1 MSHFSCQ
8 FAFCVVSKVNRTNLQ
23 EFCYESLHE
32 QYIYLLSELKKLLEY
47 RGNIFLIREQRITL
61 ASRQTSPKLHF
72 LCLNKQNIFLTR
84 NETSRW
90 QAGKTFSWW
99 WRSQRLL
106 GREPGAGFSLWWRT
120 WPRDC
125 LVSCTHCSEYN
136 KAWSWHS
143 ERIARCTSL
152 SLNREPL
159 PQNIW
164 RLIISGTW
172 HLETCTQLGRKWF
185 ALVFLR
191 WYHFSVFLHLSLLL
205 FSSLFVCMYFFLPFF
220 LSKRFF

>member
-1 MSHFSCQ
+1 M
-8 FAFCVVSKVNRTNLQ
+8 
-23 EFCYESLHE
+23 
-32 QYIYLLSELKKLLEY
+32 
-47 RGNIFLIREQRITL
+47 ITL
-61 ASRQTSPKLHF
+61 ASRQTSPELHF
-72 LCLNKQNIFLTR
+72 LCLNKQNIFLTG

-106 GREPGAGFSLWWRT
+106 GREPGASFSLWWRT

-143 ERIARCTSL
+143 EWIARCTSL

-172 HLETCTQLGRKWF
+172 HLETCAQLGRKWF
-185 ALVFLR
+185 ALVFPSLI
-191 WYHFSVFLHLSLLL
+191 SFLCLPPSLPPSLFLSLRLY
-205 FSSLFVCMYFFLPFF
+205 VFFLTY
-220 LSKRFF
+220 LSF